1 MGKVFNPKPV
11 YPHEQLYSEA
21 ELWNMLIEE
30 RKMKMIVNK
39 PQFDMEAIKPGQA
52 YWLKKADY
60 YKSINSPCII
70 QAVKPLTIVVE
81 YWHEKDKK
89 MLQLTIDINSI
100 VDKSFTLE
108 KMIVE
113 GEKCNVN

>member
-1 MGKVFNPKPV
+1 
-11 YPHEQLYSEA
+11 
-21 ELWNMLIEE
+21 
-30 RKMKMIVNK
+30 MIVNK
-39 PQFDMEAIKPGQA
+39 PQFDTNAIKPGQA
-52 YWLKKADY
+52 YWLKKEDY
-60 YKSINSPCII
+60 YKSINAPCII
-70 QAVKPLTIVVE
+70 QAVKPLTIVIE

-113 GEKCNVN
+113 GKKKDADTDIY